1 MSGRTISEI
10 VTIAGLLAGIKWRH
24 LKRRLGIREPDL
36 HVAVGRHTYGVV
48 PGVTVTRPTADAP
61 VTIGSFC
68 SISAGVQIIAHAEH
82 PLDLPSTYPF
92 RTLMFGGLSSFG
104 GLRNR
109 DAVTR
114 GPVII
119 GHDVWIG
126 QNAVVLSGV
135 TVGTGAVIGAGS
147 VVAKDVAPYSVVAGN
162 PARLVRTRF
171 PDATI
176 ARLLTSRWWELSDA
190 LIETLDRELYSTDI
204 DGFLMAVERARI
216 SQ

>member
-1 MSGRTISEI
+1 MSGRILSEI
-10 VTIAGLLAGIKWRH
+10 VTVVRLLAGIKWRS
-24 LKRRLGIREPDL
+24 LKRRVGFYEPDP
-36 HVAVGRHTYGVV
+36 HVTVGRRTYGII
-48 PGVTVTRPTADAP
+48 PGKTVIRPTADAP

-68 SISAGVQIIAHAEH
+68 SISAGVQIVAHADH

-92 RTLMFGGLSSFG
+92 RTLLFGGLASFG

-126 QNAVVLSGV
+126 QNAIVLSGV

-147 VVAKDVAPYSVVAGN
+147 VVVKGSEEH
-162 PARLVRTRF
+162 
-171 PDATI
+171 
-176 ARLLTSRWWELSDA
+176 TSELQSH
-190 LIETLDRELYSTDI
+190 
-204 DGFLMAVERARI
+204 
-216 SQ
+216 